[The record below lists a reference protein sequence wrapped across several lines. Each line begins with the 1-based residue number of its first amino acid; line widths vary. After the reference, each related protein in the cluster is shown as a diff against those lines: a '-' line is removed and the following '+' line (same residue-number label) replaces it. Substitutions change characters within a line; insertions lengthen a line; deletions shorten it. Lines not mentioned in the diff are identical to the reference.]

1 MVEVIWNDGSS
12 FKGTAPWIK
21 EKVGEEGMEGER
33 YQRKAAWLAGGRR
46 TEGLH
51 ATDVQA
57 S

>member
-1 MVEVIWNDGSS
+1 MN
-12 FKGTAPWIK
+12 IK

-33 YQRKAAWLAGGRR
+33 YQRKAACLAGGRR